1 MNLLIFLL
9 HRSTDSF
16 IEFLLFLPPE
26 DCCQLSLTCKALT
39 SSMLEEKI
47 WWHFCRYRI
56 PGLQLDKTVTGDQDL
71 EIMRQLFH
79 FPSYR
84 QFYTSLYRLQ
94 VFPFGWFHLIPFS
107 PQMCHGGLYHILV
120 QDGEIRC
127 LFADDRGQ
135 YITDNRSLRI
145 SYSSERRR
153 LVAESWIHKECF
165 LVSIN
170 NDTIS
175 FILQPKS
182 HQLPLAAPNNAVA
195 LQPLPPLVGLQIRQH
210 WSEFETLA
218 MSLGL
223 FTARY
228 GSHGSEILHLSLHSR
243 GDVRGLRSGNNF
255 DFGDIQLQGLK
266 ITGDPNVPSNQLSF
280 CINIQSLLDINAA
293 FNQDNRPIIIFPPD
307 RQNPIVISL
316 QQRLPMVQLWA
327 RGYGQINRDP
337 NVWAPE
343 WVRCA
348 FILYKQPLCGEAHR
362 AMFSILWDDEHDY
375 FRHAMDFRPLP
386 YDLDPQ
392 LSSPLRSS

>member
-9 HRSTDSF
+9 NRSTDSF

-39 SSMLEEKI
+39 TNMMEEKI
-47 WWHFCRYRI
+47 WWNFCRYRI
-56 PGLQLDKTVTGDQDL
+56 PGLQLDQTATGDQDL
-71 EIMRQLFH
+71 ETMRQLFH

-84 QFYTSLYRLQ
+84 QFYTTLYRLQ

-107 PQMCHGGLYHILV
+107 QQMCYGGLYHIIV
-120 QDGEIRC
+120 QEGEIRC
-127 LFADDRGQ
+127 LFADDRGE

-145 SYSSERRR
+145 FYSNEKRR
-153 LVAESWIHKECF
+153 LVAENWTHQESFIV
-165 LVSIN
+165 LVNS
-170 NDTIS
+170 DAIS

-182 HQLPLAAPNNAVA
+182 HQTPLVAPNNALI
-195 LQPLPPLVGLQIRQH
+195 LQPLPPLLGLNIQQH

-218 MSLGL
+218 TSLGL
-223 FTARY
+223 FAARY

-243 GDVRGLRSGNNF
+243 DDVRGLSTDKNI

-266 ITGDPNVPSNQLSF
+266 VTGDPNVPANQLSF
-280 CINIQSLLDINAA
+280 CISMQSLLDINSA
-293 FNQDNRPIIIFPPD
+293 FSQDNRPIIIFPPD

-337 NVWAPE
+337 NVW
-343 WVRCA
+343 VRYCPH
-348 FILYKQPLCGEAHR
+348 FVLILIIYCSR
-362 AMFSILWDDEHDY
+362 V
-375 FRHAMDFRPLP
+375 
-386 YDLDPQ
+386 
-392 LSSPLRSS
+392 